1 MTMDKNVG
9 QREYDKFVESS
20 DGLTAIRV
28 QTVDDANVPMTIA
41 LGQFE
46 ELLQLNQRILEE
58 LKLMNI
64 HLMLAS
70 NYEEGIE

>member
-1 MTMDKNVG
+1 MAMDKNVG

-28 QTVDDANVPMTIA
+28 QTVDNADVPITIA

-46 ELLQLNQRILEE
+46 QLLQVNQLILNE
-58 LKLMNI
+58 LKLMNV

-70 NYEEGIE
+70 NFEGEV